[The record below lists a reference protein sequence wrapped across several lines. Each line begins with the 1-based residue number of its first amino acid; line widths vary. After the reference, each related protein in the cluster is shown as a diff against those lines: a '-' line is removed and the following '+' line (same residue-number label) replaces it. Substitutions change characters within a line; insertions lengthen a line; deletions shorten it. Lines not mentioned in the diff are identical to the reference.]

1 MRKFFCGSGV
11 FKKKRRDQ
19 LSSDGHPDNQ
29 ENKVEEYSTTV
40 NGEPSETTTN
50 LVVQETTQ
58 GTENTVESPPPR
70 EKRSPEKATMY
81 KTCASIE
88 LNGGLEPLENANDVT
103 SLSTTSSSNGSCATT
118 VVANTGHKGSPRCD
132 ERADTPNAKW
142 NNSNLQTSN
151 KEENGVQKDQKQ
163 EEDLK
168 LASSSPKNYSPVK
181 VTVSSSN
188 RKVWT
193 PGQPTPCVSTETVSQ
208 AMRHQDEK
216 SELMDASPVWQPF
229 GGGPDEKPQFKSVKM
244 PTVGIKTENVKNQI
258 PQNESSP
265 SYNGY
270 YAQKK
275 LETPSHPSSLSLSSV
290 SSNISLQEDS
300 VRNVQLQSQEPNL
313 EQPSCS
319 ASEQQTTETSTLV
332 SGGSKSSRLPPSE
345 NPTITLLKKAREG
358 QLPKGALYI
367 DPKIHSQDAQ
377 NKSELV
383 DQSGT
388 FNGDNISRD
397 MYNYINKSQ
406 DIISTED
413 RTNYDNFGPQKKGV
427 PVRPHSRVQDQYIN
441 DWYRAM
447 YRSLHRLEEL
457 EGDYTTVKYSRGKGR
472 VPRAGG
478 YVSEP
483 DYDLEDS
490 FTYGTKYATYTH
502 RSKPERSRGPK
513 TEGITREKQY
523 FESPRTSPVSRS
535 CQEVYKNQPHSIAD
549 YEPGRSSIAQREAIL
564 FWADFWREIDRLE
577 DEVYNE
583 EHKQRSSFHQEHWP
597 KQSFAF
603 PDGYES
609 DSTLLRKTGK
619 PHTLNPQQQK
629 AWYRQIQRGG
639 EVPFTGLGKPAPEKP
654 RAPAHRYQESEVNI
668 HYRSPVRNLEKDYIE
683 EKELQRK
690 QEDAMRK
697 FYEEERYKKQL
708 HQLEEMEQRRH
719 SDNFIPSQKSPIPLN
734 RYEDPFGPPASPLPI
749 SPELRTMA
757 RALYN
762 FKAQTAKELTLK
774 KGDFVFI
781 NKKIDKNWYLGEHHG
796 MVGIFP
802 VNYVELIPQEIAH
815 IQTPK
820 MTGEGQG
827 RAKYNFYAQ
836 TPLELP
842 LYKGQE
848 LLLIRRVDQNWYE
861 GRIGNSR
868 GIVPVAYI
876 EVLKEPDISARSSV
890 SFKPPLSSINSSG
903 PITNGTHSL
912 DKAPAYNKNQQSQDR
927 QRSSE
932 SHYPMLVSRD
942 LKQTRRVNEVRK
954 ELYRVLYSYRPQNE
968 DELELQEGDIVY
980 VMEKCND
987 GWYVGTCV
995 RTGLLGTFPGNYVE
1009 RI

>member
-1 MRKFFCGSGV
+1 M
-11 FKKKRRDQ
+11 
-19 LSSDGHPDNQ
+19 H
-29 ENKVEEYSTTV
+29 
-40 NGEPSETTTN
+40 
-50 LVVQETTQ
+50 
-58 GTENTVESPPPR
+58 
-70 EKRSPEKATMY
+70 

-88 LNGGLEPLENANDVT
+88 LNGGLELSENANDVT

-118 VVANTGHKGSPRCD
+118 VVANIGHQGSPRYD
-132 ERADTPNAKW
+132 ERADTPNATW
-142 NNSNLQTSN
+142 NNSNLQTPN
-151 KEENGVQKDQKQ
+151 KEDNSIQTDQKR
-163 EEDLK
+163 EEDIK
-168 LASSSPKNYSPVK
+168 LASSSPKSYSPLK
-181 VTVSSSN
+181 ITVSSSS

-193 PGQPTPCVSTETVSQ
+193 PGQPTPCVTTGTVSQ
-208 AMRHQDEK
+208 AIRYQDEK
-216 SELMDASPVWQPF
+216 SELMDVSPVWQPF

-244 PTVGIKTENVKNQI
+244 PTVEMKTENVKNQI
-258 PQNESSP
+258 PQNESSS

-270 YAQKK
+270 YAQKN
-275 LETPSHPSSLSLSSV
+275 LETPSNPPSLSVSSV

-300 VRNVQLQSQEPNL
+300 IRNVQLQSQEPNL
-313 EQPSCS
+313 QQTSCS
-319 ASEQQTTETSTLV
+319 ASEQQPTEHSTLI
-332 SGGSKSSRLPPSE
+332 SEGSKGSRLPPSE

-367 DPKIHSQDAQ
+367 DPKIHSQDTQ
-377 NKSELV
+377 NKYELV
-383 DQSGT
+383 DQIGT
-388 FNGDNISRD
+388 FDGDNISRD
-397 MYNYINKSQ
+397 KYNYINTSQ
-406 DIISTED
+406 DIISSD
-413 RTNYDNFGPQKKGV
+413 GRTDYDNFGSRRKGD
-427 PVRPHSRVQDQYIN
+427 PVHCHSRVQDQYIN

-457 EGDYTTVKYSRGKGR
+457 EGR

-483 DYDLEDS
+483 DYDLEDY
-490 FTYGTKYATYTH
+490 FTHGTKYATYTH

-513 TEGITREKQY
+513 KEGIIHEKQY
-523 FESPRTSPVSRS
+523 FESPLTSPVSRS
-535 CQEVYKNQPHSIAD
+535 CQEVYKNQPHSIED
-549 YEPGRSSIAQREAIL
+549 YEPGHSSIAQREAIL
-564 FWADFWREIDRLE
+564 E

-583 EHKQRSSFHQEHWP
+583 EQQQRSFHQERWP
-597 KQSFAF
+597 KQSFVF

-609 DSTLLRKTGK
+609 DSTLLKKTGK

-734 RYEDPFGPPASPLPI
+734 RYEDPFGPPTSPLPV

-757 RALYN
+757 RALYS

-774 KGDFVFI
+774 KGDLIYI

-802 VNYVELIPQEIAH
+802 VSYVELIPQEIPH
-815 IQTPK
+815 IQPPK
-820 MTGEGQG
+820 MSDEGRG
-827 RAKYNFYAQ
+827 RAKYNFCAQ
-836 TPLELP
+836 TPLELS

-848 LLLIRRVDQNWYE
+848 LLLLRRVDQNWYE

-868 GIVPVAYI
+868 GIIPAAYI

-890 SFKPPLSSINSSG
+890 SFKPPLNSINSSN
-903 PITNGTHSL
+903 PVTNGTHNL
-912 DKAPAYNKNQQSQDR
+912 DKMPAYNKNQQSQDC

-932 SHYPMLVSRD
+932 SRYPMLVSRD
-942 LKQTRRVNEVRK
+942 LKPTRRMNEVRK

-968 DELELQEGDIVY
+968 DELELQEGDVVY